1 MTDSI
6 TRKEFYEELR
16 KTEERSRE
24 NTEKSHMALAITI
37 SNNIGSIK
45 KTVESMSDTFNNHIN
60 DENVRQQ
67 KLDTVVNKLE
77 NVDFTVLQK
86 SLDGYK
92 NWGGFKETVLS
103 FSKWIVIIGSIVTA
117 ILSTWGV
124 LIWIAKQSSL

>member
-1 MTDSI
+1 
-6 TRKEFYEELR
+6 
-16 KTEERSRE
+16 
-24 NTEKSHMALAITI
+24 
-37 SNNIGSIK
+37 
-45 KTVESMSDTFNNHIN
+45 MSDTFNNHIN